1 MRISSNYRLQFDN
14 TEEKTM
20 FYKIL
25 FILTL
30 FNLIKTGK
38 NFIQSNVIMI
48 DGKAEVSTRAY
59 ISMGVSML
67 FYVMVIALCFI
78 PSLLW

>member
-1 MRISSNYRLQFDN
+1 
-14 TEEKTM
+14 M

>member
-1 MRISSNYRLQFDN
+1 
-14 TEEKTM
+14 M

-25 FILTL
+25 FLLTL

-38 NFIQSNVIMI
+38 SFIQNNVIMI
-48 DGKAEVSTRAY
+48 DGRAEVPMGAY
-59 ISMGVSML
+59 VSLGLSAL
-67 FYVMVIALCFI
+67 FYIMVMALCFI

>member
-1 MRISSNYRLQFDN
+1 
-14 TEEKTM
+14 M

-48 DGKAEVSTRAY
+48 DGKAEVSTQAY

>member
-1 MRISSNYRLQFDN
+1 
-14 TEEKTM
+14 M

-67 FYVMVIALCFI
+67 FYVMVMALCFI

>member
-1 MRISSNYRLQFDN
+1 
-14 TEEKTM
+14 M

-78 PSLLW
+78 PSILW